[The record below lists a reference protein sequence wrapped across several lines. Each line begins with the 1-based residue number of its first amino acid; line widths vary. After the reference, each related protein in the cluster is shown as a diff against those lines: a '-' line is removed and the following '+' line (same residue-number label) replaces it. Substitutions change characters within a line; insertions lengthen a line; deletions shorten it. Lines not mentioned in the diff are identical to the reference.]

1 VANSPSL
8 FAPTLEALLSGSV
21 ICESANPELF
31 RFLENDAHRGE
42 VEDYLER
49 LRRGLRQT
57 SDRLA
62 WFACYLDLEDPSVR
76 GILAQRFG
84 ETIND
89 LEPLVAWLRATSLV
103 RSSGATLQAG
113 DELRTSALIGAIE
126 QAPALADELQRLS
139 ATKLFKNTQST
150 PKGQLE
156 AILNRLVER
165 GYLVTRDRTKS
176 RYIATGQWSRLYDV
190 LAFIQ
195 AHEQIDIEP
204 EKSDEQVALDL

>member
-1 VANSPSL
+1 MANSPSL

>member
-1 VANSPSL
+1 MVDSPSL
-8 FAPTLEALLSGSV
+8 FAPTLEALLSGVV
-21 ICESANPELF
+21 ICEPASPDLF
-31 RFLENDAHRGE
+31 NFLENEDHRAE
-42 VEDYLER
+42 VERFLKR

-57 SDRLA
+57 SDQLA
-62 WFACYLDLEDPSVR
+62 WFAVYLDVDAPSVR
-76 GILAQRFG
+76 GALAQRFG

-113 DELRTSALIGAIE
+113 EELRTSALIDAIE
-126 QAPALADELQRLS
+126 QAPALADELKRLS
-139 ATKLFKNTQST
+139 ATKLFKNAQST

-176 RYIATGQWSRLYDV
+176 RYIATGQWSRLYDL

-204 EKSDEQVALDL
+204 EPHDQQVALDL

>member
-1 VANSPSL
+1 MANSPSL
-8 FAPTLEALLSGSV
+8 FAPTLEALLSGLV

-31 RFLENDAHRGE
+31 RFLENDAHRAE
-42 VEDYLER
+42 VEQYLER

-76 GILAQRFG
+76 GVLAQRFG

-126 QAPALADELQRLS
+126 QAPALAEPRIDFLERDDVGIHLADDVHDPARIALS
-139 ATKLFKNTQST
+139 VRPHAFVDVVGGHHQLAGSCLGGAEDLFS
-150 PKGQLE
+150 PASDG
-156 AILNRLVER
+156 VER
-165 GYLVTRDRTKS
+165 G
-176 RYIATGQWSRLYDV
+176 
-190 LAFIQ
+190 
-195 AHEQIDIEP
+195 
-204 EKSDEQVALDL
+204 